1 MRKLASFAGAF
12 SAAVFL
18 WRYGLW
24 VLAGLGGLF
33 CLVGLLVVRRRN
45 GTRETRL
52 RLGLMGVGLAVALG
66 WCALFTAVT
75 LPPWEGRHKE
85 QDALLEARID
95 GWAEAIDWGRYRVEA
110 RLTDPVSGRSIDGL
124 LYLTGGEEVRPGDRL
139 TVRGT
144 LYLADRVRDREVT
157 TFSSKGVFVRLY
169 VSQVVERGRPQRPPL
184 RCWPILASAAVKE
197 EIRTRFGGEAGALA
211 TALVTGDRSGL
222 DDHFLAMSR
231 RAGLAHIVVVSG
243 LHVSFLAGVMG
254 ALWGRRRRWAAGLT
268 LVLLAFFALMAG
280 GTASAWRAVLFCAAG
295 LVAPLVGREDD
306 PPTSLFTALMVLLV
320 VNPYA
325 AASISLQ
332 LSFAAVAGIQLLTP
346 TLMRKWTPKRV
357 KGRHPLRKL
366 WRQVRAALAAGM
378 AVSLGAILFTTPLTA
393 LYFGTVSLIG
403 PVSNLLTL
411 WAVSG
416 AFVLAV
422 LAAAA
427 GFVLPGVG
435 SALAW
440 VGRPFLEYLL
450 AIIPVLGRLSFAAV
464 GVESPYAAVG
474 LGTVYALVCLN
485 LFWPAKGR
493 KRLGIPVACCL
504 ILAVGCVAFYRLEF
518 VLGELTVAVLD
529 VGQGQSVYIR
539 AGGRDILVDCGGS
552 GYTDAGDVAADY
564 LADLGKDSLDLL
576 VLTHYHSDHAGGVPE
591 LMKRVEVKALALP
604 DVDEGDP
611 LREYIL
617 DLAAD
622 QGSRVGYIT
631 SDAVYELDERSVLTL
646 YAPLGDGGANE
657 RGLSALVSSGEYD
670 VLITGDMNAQVER
683 RLVKYKD
690 LPDIELLVV
699 GHHGSKTSTGEVLLD
714 TVRPELAAISVGEG
728 NSYGH
733 PTQEVLERLSQR
745 GITIYRTDL
754 SGTLTFHT
762 DTGGA

>member
-1 MRKLASFAGAF
+1 MRKLATFAGAF

-24 VLAGLGGLF
+24 VLAGLGILF

-52 RLGLMGVGLAVALG
+52 RLGLIGVGLAVALG
-66 WCALFTAVT
+66 WCTLFTAAT

-85 QDALLEARID
+85 RDALLQARID
-95 GWAEAIDWGRYRVEA
+95 GWAEAIDWDRFRVEA
-110 RLTDPVSGRSIDGL
+110 RFTDPDSGRSIDGL
-124 LYLTGGEEVRPGDRL
+124 LYLNDGDQVRPGDLL

-144 LYLADRVRDREVT
+144 IYLADRVGDREIT
-157 TFSSKGVFVRLY
+157 AFTAKGAFVRLY
-169 VSQVVERGRPQRPPL
+169 AYEVMERIRPERPPL
-184 RCWPILASAAVKE
+184 RCWPMLASAAVKE

-211 TALVTGDRSGL
+211 TALVTGDRSGV
-222 DDHFLAMSR
+222 DGHFLAMSR

-268 LVLLAFFALMAG
+268 LVLLGFFALMAG

-306 PPTSLFTALMVLLV
+306 PPTSLFTALMLLLA

-346 TLMRKWTPKRV
+346 GLARRWTPKRV
-357 KGRHPLRKL
+357 KGRHPLRWL
-366 WRQVRAALAAGM
+366 WRQVRAALAAGT

-393 LYFGTVSLIG
+393 LYFGMVSLIG

-411 WAVSG
+411 WAVSA

-422 LAAAA
+422 FAAAA
-427 GFVLPGVG
+427 GLLPGLG

-440 VGRPFLEYLL
+440 VGRPFLKYLL
-450 AIIPVLGRLSFAAV
+450 GVIPALGRLPFAAV
-464 GVESPYAAVG
+464 GVQSPYFMVG

-493 KRLGIPVACCL
+493 KRVAVPVVCCL
-504 ILAVGCVAFYRLEF
+504 VLAVGCVAFYRLEF

-529 VGQGQSVYIR
+529 VGQGQAVYLR

-552 GYTDAGDVAADY
+552 GYADAGDVAADF

-591 LMKRVEVKALALP
+591 LMKRVEVKAMALP

-631 SDAVYELDERSVLTL
+631 ADAVYELDEGSALTL

-699 GHHGSKTSTGEVLLD
+699 GHHGSKTSTGEELLD
-714 TVRPELAAISVGEG
+714 AVRPELAAISVGEG
-728 NSYGH
+728 NNYGH
-733 PTQEVLERLSQR
+733 PAQEVLERLSQR

-762 DTGGA
+762 QTGG